1 MSTESLDGRSLR
13 HRASS
18 QPRTLESLATAL
30 LCASAFSASWNGLH
44 LGSLQ
49 IVDMTL
55 VMAMGILALSAI
67 AQHRLWPSTAPFW
80 LWFAATGVL
89 ACMIIRQ
96 IVPISAAYM
105 SGRVDLHGLHGEPS
119 QSSMVSGIQWLV
131 ALVVLPLCVSGA
143 TCRQVSRIASIATFW
158 LLGVAVSCVVGLL
171 DSIGATQISASLIG
185 DGVDYSGRQ
194 AGLCAHANSLGV
206 SAVLAFPVATWLAR
220 RRPVTG
226 LLLQLL
232 LAVGTILS
240 GSRGAQL
247 MLVLVAGLMFV
258 TARQSRGPMLR
269 LVGAALVASPLAIS
283 AMGGLSTIQ
292 GTLLRFGESGGS
304 ADSSNAERHQIAVQ
318 GLHDFA
324 LHPLA
329 GVGLDQLTYAHNIY
343 LQILSSGGLILMLGF
358 GSYMVFALAEGR
370 LVRRHFPLADYL
382 MVTIMTWLVLGMVEN
397 SLVDRFLYFPVA
409 MIAAMG
415 TSLAAEKSSMPPTE
429 D

>member
-1 MSTESLDGRSLR
+1 MSTEIPDGRSLR
-13 HRASS
+13 RGAPS
-18 QPRTLESLATAL
+18 QPRTLESVATAL
-30 LCASAFSASWNGLH
+30 LCVSAFSASWNGLH

-55 VMAMGILALSAI
+55 VMATGILALSAI
-67 AQHRLWPSTAPFW
+67 AQHRVWPSTAPFW

-96 IVPISAAYM
+96 MVPISPAYM
-105 SGRVDLHGLHGEPS
+105 SGRVDLHGLHGEPAP
-119 QSSMVSGIQWLV
+119 SSIVSGIQWLV
-131 ALVVLPLCVSGA
+131 ALVVLPLCVAGA
-143 TCRQVSRIASIATFW
+143 TGHKVSRIATIATSW

-171 DSIGATQISASLIG
+171 DSVGATQISASLIG

-206 SAVLAFPVATWLAR
+206 SAVLAFPMATWLSR

-258 TARQSRGPMLR
+258 TARQSRGPILR
-269 LVGAALVASPLAIS
+269 LVGIAVVASPLAIS

-292 GTLLRFGESGGS
+292 GTLLRLGDSGGT

-358 GSYMVFALAEGR
+358 GAYMVFALAEGR
-370 LVRRHFPLADYL
+370 LVRRRFPLAYYL
-382 MVTIMTWLVLGMVEN
+382 MVSIMAWLVLGMVEN
-397 SLVDRFLYFPVA
+397 SLVDRFLYFPIA
-409 MIAAMG
+409 MIAAMSA
-415 TSLAAEKSSMPPTE
+415 SLTTKKSSLLPLE